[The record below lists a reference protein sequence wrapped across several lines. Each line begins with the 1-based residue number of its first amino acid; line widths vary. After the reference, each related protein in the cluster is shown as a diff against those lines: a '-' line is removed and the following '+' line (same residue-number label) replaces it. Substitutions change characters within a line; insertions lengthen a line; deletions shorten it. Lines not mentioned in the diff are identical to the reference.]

1 MSDGRFGGREIK
13 IANLDSIMKKGSEA
27 SREKNGFQIDEMSN
41 FMVDYGI
48 KIRLA
53 TRKER
58 GDEVGKEIISA
69 VLLYGDRGYGEEF
82 IGEYNPHQ
90 RSISIDKNYEK
101 SFEWKLKYLLEEIG
115 EITDNDRR
123 MNLFFARLDPEN
135 ELYSRGLSEL

>member
-101 SFEWKLKYLLEEIG
+101 SFEC
-115 EITDNDRR
+115 
-123 MNLFFARLDPEN
+123 
-135 ELYSRGLSEL
+135 